1 MHFYIPGFQVS
12 SNSMNLFQEPK
23 RFEIRARPKMIH
35 STTSTRDLQ
44 PVELSLR
51 ILFRPKEDKLKEIL
65 DNQGIDYDDRIIPSI
80 VNEVLRSVFAQYY
93 ADQLLT
99 QREKMY

>member
-1 MHFYIPGFQVS
+1 M
-12 SNSMNLFQEPK
+12 L
-23 RFEIRARPKMIH
+23 H
-35 STTSTRDLQ
+35 STTGTRDLQ

-65 DNQGIDYDDRIIPSI
+65 DNQGIDYDDRIIHSI

-99 QREKMY
+99 QREKMTQDIKEGMMQRAKEFNIDIDDVSITSF